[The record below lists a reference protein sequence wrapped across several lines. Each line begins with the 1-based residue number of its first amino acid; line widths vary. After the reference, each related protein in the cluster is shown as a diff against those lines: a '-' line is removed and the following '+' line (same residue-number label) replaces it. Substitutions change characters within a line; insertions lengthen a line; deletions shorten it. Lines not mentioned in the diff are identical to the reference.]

1 MKKKSILCLVFFFF
15 SLTPAPFSR
24 AEAAYDL
31 KEMTPA
37 VKTAIESRQA
47 RYHGLQQW
55 KLQGVVGENNQGFV
69 QTLKPSPE
77 AEGLV
82 SQENQDRRVIYQA
95 VAEQNGLGP
104 SGLAQVQSVF
114 GEVQRGKAK
123 AGEWIQLRSGEW
135 AQK

>member
-37 VKTAIESRQA
+37 VKAAIENRQA

-55 KLQGVVGENNQGFV
+55 KLQGVVGENNQGYV
-69 QTLKPSPE
+69 EVLENGQG
-77 AEGLV
+77 AE
-82 SQENQDRRVIYQA
+82 D
-95 VAEQNGLGP
+95 LG
-104 SGLAQVQSVF
+104 GLAPGLLKLPGAATF
-114 GEVQRGKAK
+114 GDGAGKYREDVSYAV
-123 AGEWIQLRSGEW
+123 
-135 AQK
+135 